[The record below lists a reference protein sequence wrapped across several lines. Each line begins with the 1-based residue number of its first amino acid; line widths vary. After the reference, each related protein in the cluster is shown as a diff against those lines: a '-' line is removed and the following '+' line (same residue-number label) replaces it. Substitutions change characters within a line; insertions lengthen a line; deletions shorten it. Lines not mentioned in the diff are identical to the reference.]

1 MTLGCSKTSFA
12 VDLIW
17 DQREGVGNRGEA
29 VSAGKKSFSHFFSKV
44 FSEERAQQEVEL
56 GRQVRSLVSRS
67 ASSMCRTQN
76 LVVLGSPKNQ
86 TVWSTGTLK
95 HTVKQ
100 GAETKI
106 GYHRPNPEGLRKC
119 QEKLVL
125 QTLVVRYLER
135 IVKKRADRPLG
146 LMKSKMAVVV
156 GLHVLGLLP
165 LDDPH
170 SHQKN

>member
-1 MTLGCSKTSFA
+1 M
-12 VDLIW
+12 
-17 DQREGVGNRGEA
+17 
-29 VSAGKKSFSHFFSKV
+29 
-44 FSEERAQQEVEL
+44 
-56 GRQVRSLVSRS
+56 RSLVSRS

-106 GYHRPNPEGLRKC
+106 GYHRPNPAGLRKC

-135 IVKKRADRPLG
+135 IVKKRAERPLG

-170 SHQKN
+170 SHQKNSREFRDPKRKQNPTTDITCSASANEECISSTQIC